1 MWSELVNPEDMPRTL
16 AALNETLEGRQSVF
30 QVEQRLRTKAGA
42 WKWIYTRGKVVA
54 RDESGKAMRMTGTHT
69 DISDRKKAEEDFRE
83 TEDLFR
89 LFLELSPIYVFF
101 KDADIRALRLSR
113 NYEKML
119 GIPIEEALGKDMFEL
134 FPSEL
139 SRSMVEDDK
148 RLLREGIN
156 IEVEEE
162 LAGRFYTTLKFPI
175 FREGRTPLLGGFT
188 IDITKRKEAELG
200 LQAALREKE
209 ILLGELQH
217 RVKNSLMLVSSL
229 LSLATASMPE
239 GKGRDVLLDTQ
250 SRIESMQAIYEL
262 LCASPGIDE
271 VDLAD
276 YLGRLAEKL
285 RASWSFEDGCE
296 LESSFESV
304 RVSVDKAIPLGLI
317 FTELFTNAMKHSRT
331 EGGSD
336 RMLISVSLAK
346 GAGMVELRVSDSG
359 PGFSAGFDPGSA
371 ESLGLKLVLSLAS
384 QLGGHVSFNTGP
396 GAEVALSVP
405 C

>member
-1 MWSELVNPEDMPRTL
+1 
-16 AALNETLEGRQSVF
+16 
-30 QVEQRLRTKAGA
+30 
-42 WKWIYTRGKVVA
+42 
-54 RDESGKAMRMTGTHT
+54 
-69 DISDRKKAEEDFRE
+69 
-83 TEDLFR
+83 
-89 LFLELSPIYVFF
+89 
-101 KDADIRALRLSR
+101 
-113 NYEKML
+113 
-119 GIPIEEALGKDMFEL
+119 
-134 FPSEL
+134 
-139 SRSMVEDDK
+139 MVEDDK

-285 RASWSFEDGCE
+285 RASWSIRGRLRARILVHERAGE
-296 LESSFESV
+296 RRQGHSPRTYLH
-304 RVSVDKAIPLGLI
+304 RA
-317 FTELFTNAMKHSRT
+317 FTNAMKHSRT
-331 EGGSD
+331 EGGSA

-346 GAGMVELRVSDSG
+346 GAGRWSCAYLTRGPASRPASIQVPLRASASSSCCPSLRSWGGMPHSTPAQGRKWCFRFLADAGERRMHTPDENLGLRVLPL
-359 PGFSAGFDPGSA
+359 PGERGIRLL
-371 ESLGLKLVLSLAS
+371 EY
-384 QLGGHVSFNTGP
+384 
-396 GAEVALSVP
+396 GAIAHRLD
-405 C
+405 CR